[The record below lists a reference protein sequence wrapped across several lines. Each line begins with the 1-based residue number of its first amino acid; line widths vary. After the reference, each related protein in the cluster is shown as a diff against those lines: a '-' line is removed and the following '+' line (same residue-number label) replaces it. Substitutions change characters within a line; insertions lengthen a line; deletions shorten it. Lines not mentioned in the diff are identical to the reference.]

1 MIAVDQLSPDALLA
15 HARRLVGDGDDG
27 SSEHSLDLRR
37 AASSAYYAVFH
48 ELCFQTAAQIS
59 GCPPG
64 NDPPSVVIAHVGRWF
79 THAAV
84 ADACQRALAL
94 GTLPIGPDW
103 KASRSQ
109 AWRVLRGAQERQA
122 PQHLLFAAET
132 IVDLRQLRHDADYD
146 RLTVL
151 EHDDVAEALDK
162 AEQVLEL
169 LRAHSASPAYRGFF
183 VLVAMSA
190 RRRLLG

>member
-27 SSEHSLDLRR
+27 TAEHALDLRR

-48 ELCFQTAAQIS
+48 ELCFQAAAQVS

-64 NDPPSVVIAHVGRWF
+64 TDPPRVIVAHLARWF

-84 ADACQRALAL
+84 ADACDRALSL
-94 GTLPIGPDW
+94 GTLVIDPGW
-103 KASRSQ
+103 KASR
-109 AWRVLRGAQERQA
+109 
-122 PQHLLFAAET
+122 PQHLLFAAEM
-132 IVDLRQLRHDADYD
+132 IRFLRNLRHRADYD
-146 RLTVL
+146 RLAIL
-151 EHDDVAEALDK
+151 EHDDVAQAVEK
-162 AEQVLEL
+162 AVEVVEL

-190 RRRLLG
+190 RRRLVG